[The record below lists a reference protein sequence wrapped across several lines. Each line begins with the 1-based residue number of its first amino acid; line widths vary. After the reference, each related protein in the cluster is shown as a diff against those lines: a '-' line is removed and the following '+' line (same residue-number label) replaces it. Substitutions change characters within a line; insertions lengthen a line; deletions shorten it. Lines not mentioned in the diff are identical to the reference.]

1 MRASEAQSPTEPRT
15 ATDPY
20 RRRSPVTESTVRVV
34 GTAAVLWGLMYLA
47 WRLLATGD
55 GTSPLLFWPLLI
67 AEAMGWLGLVL
78 LLTQTWN
85 LPDRS
90 WSRRRP
96 NYTADVIVTS
106 YNDPIA
112 DVRTSLLG
120 AMSVAGVSVVVLA
133 DDGGRNELREL
144 AHRLDVAY
152 VQRGST
158 EGARAGNINEL
169 LPRLSSDLVVLLA
182 AGQAAMPDLLTATDR
197 YFDDPD
203 VAVVVCGSRDAS
215 RTRITHSADDR
226 HEQALDSEVIV
237 PGLDRSGTLP
247 WIEGPA
253 VVRRDA
259 VLKVGG
265 LASGTQTPEYQTG
278 LRMQRRG
285 MLIRHHA
292 ETLCETHD
300 PQSVEAL
307 MRLRER
313 STLGRWSS
321 IRTAD
326 SPLWASGLSMGA
338 RLGHASVLIRPT
350 MAVQKVLM
358 IGVLIATLFA
368 GALPLEA
375 SVYELAFLAVP
386 YLVLAGAG
394 RVILGRGRLEPGD
407 WTKQDLRYMGVHLT
421 ALGGALFGRP
431 SRFRYVPKDP
441 TADDG
446 VGSLSSLRLL
456 TGLLIALVAAMAF
469 RSVAITV
476 HPGSLR
482 GLTAVVAFGL
492 AGWLVVQ
499 MMDVLGMLS
508 RHRQRRRRYRVLTD
522 MQAVLDDIIVNVLDI
537 SPLGMGLETSRS
549 YDLGNQ
555 ITVLATLADAT
566 GSTQMLE
573 LPGVIRHS
581 SEIEERSTWRVGV
594 EFTGLSATSS
604 DLLIWFCAVA
614 HPFHSLRRGV
624 EVPLLTAG

>member
-1 MRASEAQSPTEPRT
+1 M
-15 ATDPY
+15 
-20 RRRSPVTESTVRVV
+20 TESTVRVV

-96 NYTADVIVTS
+96 DYTADVIVTS

-120 AMSVAGVSVVVLA
+120 ALSVAGVSEVVLA

-215 RTRITHSADDR
+215 RTRITHSTDDR

-259 VLKVGG
+259 V
-265 LASGTQTPEYQTG
+265 
-278 LRMQRRG
+278 
-285 MLIRHHA
+285 
-292 ETLCETHD
+292 
-300 PQSVEAL
+300 
-307 MRLRER
+307 
-313 STLGRWSS
+313 
-321 IRTAD
+321 
-326 SPLWASGLSMGA
+326 
-338 RLGHASVLIRPT
+338 
-350 MAVQKVLM
+350 
-358 IGVLIATLFA
+358 
-368 GALPLEA
+368 
-375 SVYELAFLAVP
+375 
-386 YLVLAGAG
+386 
-394 RVILGRGRLEPGD
+394 
-407 WTKQDLRYMGVHLT
+407 
-421 ALGGALFGRP
+421 
-431 SRFRYVPKDP
+431 
-441 TADDG
+441 
-446 VGSLSSLRLL
+446 
-456 TGLLIALVAAMAF
+456 
-469 RSVAITV
+469 
-476 HPGSLR
+476 
-482 GLTAVVAFGL
+482 
-492 AGWLVVQ
+492 
-499 MMDVLGMLS
+499 
-508 RHRQRRRRYRVLTD
+508 
-522 MQAVLDDIIVNVLDI
+522 
-537 SPLGMGLETSRS
+537 
-549 YDLGNQ
+549 
-555 ITVLATLADAT
+555 
-566 GSTQMLE
+566 
-573 LPGVIRHS
+573 
-581 SEIEERSTWRVGV
+581 
-594 EFTGLSATSS
+594 
-604 DLLIWFCAVA
+604 
-614 HPFHSLRRGV
+614 
-624 EVPLLTAG
+624 